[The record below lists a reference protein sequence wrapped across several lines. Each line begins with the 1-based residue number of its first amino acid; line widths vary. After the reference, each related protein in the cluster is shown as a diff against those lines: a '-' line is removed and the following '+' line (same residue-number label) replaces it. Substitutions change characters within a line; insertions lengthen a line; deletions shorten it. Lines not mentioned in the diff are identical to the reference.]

1 MEPEMSPLLPGESF
15 CFACSP
21 DVPCFNECCRDL
33 NQFLTPYDIL
43 RLKNGLGLSSGEFLQ
58 RYTVSYLGPETGLP
72 VVSLKQ
78 DQSDNLKCPLVR
90 PAGCSVYADRPSS
103 CRMYPVARA
112 LSRSRATGVTTEHF
126 ALIKE
131 PHCRGFTGAENGAKN
146 KTAERWLAEQGLQE
160 YNEMNDRL
168 MTLISLKNRLLP
180 GPLEPRLVE
189 QFHLALYDLDSFR
202 QAIFEQNLLA
212 GLNVDADMLAKVRS
226 DDTELLKLG
235 IKWIRF
241 KLFGNAE

>member
-43 RLKNGLGLSSGEFLQ
+43 RLKNRLGLSSGEFLQ
-58 RYTVSYLGPETGLP
+58 RYTVGYIGPETGLP
-72 VVSLKQ
+72 VVSLRQ
-78 DQSDNLKCPLVR
+78 DQTDNLKCPFVR
-90 PAGCSVYADRPSS
+90 RTGCAVYTDRPSS

-112 LSRSRATGVTTEHF
+112 LSRSRETGVTTEHF

-131 PHCRGFTGAENGAKN
+131 PHCRGFVDAEK
-146 KTAERWLAEQGLQE
+146 KTAEKWLEEQGLKE

-202 QAIFEQNLLA
+202 QAIFEQNLLG
-212 GLNVDADMLAKVRS
+212 GLNVDEKILEKVRS
-226 DDTELLKLG
+226 SDVELLKLG

-241 KLFGNAE
+241 KLFGTAE

>member
-1 MEPEMSPLLPGESF
+1 MDPDMSPLLPGESF

-43 RLKNGLGLSSGEFLQ
+43 RLKNSLGLSSGEFLQ
-58 RYTVSYLGPETGLP
+58 RYPVSYIGPETGLP

-78 DQSDNLKCPLVR
+78 DQTDNLKCPFVR
-90 PAGCSVYADRPSS
+90 ATGCAVYANRPSS

-112 LSRSRATGVTTEHF
+112 LSRSRETGVTTEHF
-126 ALIKE
+126 ALIRE
-131 PHCRGFTGAENGAKN
+131 PHCRGFVDAEK
-146 KTAERWLAEQGLQE
+146 KTAEKWLEEQGLKE

-180 GPLEPRLVE
+180 GPLEPRLLE
-189 QFHLALYDLDSFR
+189 QFRLALYDLDSFR
-202 QAIFEQNLLA
+202 QAIFEQNLLG
-212 GLNVDADMLAKVRS
+212 GLNVDAKILEKVRS
-226 DDTELLKLG
+226 DDVELLKLG
-235 IKWIRF
+235 IKWVRL
-241 KLFGNAE
+241 KLFGTAD

>member
-1 MEPEMSPLLPGESF
+1 MDPEMSPLLPGESF

-21 DVPCFNECCRDL
+21 AVPCFNDCCRDL

-43 RLKNGLGLSSGEFLQ
+43 RLKNSLGLSSGEFLQ
-58 RYTVSYLGPETGLP
+58 QYTVSYIGPETGLP

-78 DQSDNLKCPLVR
+78 DQTDNLKCPFVR
-90 PAGCSVYADRPSS
+90 PAGCAVYADRPSS

-112 LSRSRATGVTTEHF
+112 LSRSRETGVTTKHF

-131 PHCRGFTGAENGAKN
+131 PHCRGFVDAEK
-146 KTAERWLAEQGLQE
+146 KTAEKWLAEQGLKE

-180 GPLEPRLVE
+180 GPLEPRLVG

-202 QAIFEQNLLA
+202 QAIFEQNLLG
-212 GLNVDADMLAKVRS
+212 GLNVDEKILEKVRS
-226 DDTELLKLG
+226 DDVELLKLG
-235 IKWIRF
+235 LKWARL
-241 KLFGNAE
+241 KLFGTAE

>member
-43 RLKNGLGLSSGEFLQ
+43 RLKNSLGLSSGDFLQ
-58 RYTVSYLGPETGLP
+58 RYTVSHPGPETGLP

-78 DQSDNLKCPLVR
+78 DPADSLKCPFVR
-90 PAGCSVYADRPSS
+90 PEGCAVYADRPSS

-112 LSRSRATGVTTEHF
+112 LSRSRETGATTEHF

-131 PHCRGFTGAENGAKN
+131 PHCKGFGNTREKSVD
-146 KTAERWLAEQGLQE
+146 RWIEEQGLKE

-180 GPLEPRLVE
+180 GPLEPRLAE
-189 QFHLALYDLDSFR
+189 QFHLALYDLDNFR
-202 QAIFEQNLLA
+202 QAVFEQNLLG
-212 GLNVDADMLAKVRS
+212 GLKVDKTILEQSQADDV
-226 DDTELLKLG
+226 ELLKLG
-235 IKWIRF
+235 IQWIRF

>member
-1 MEPEMSPLLPGESF
+1 MEPEMTPLLPGESF

-43 RLKNGLGLSSGEFLQ
+43 RLKNSLGLSSGEFLQ
-58 RYTVSYLGPETGLP
+58 QYTVSYIGPETGLP

-78 DQSDNLKCPLVR
+78 DQTDNLKCPFVR
-90 PAGCSVYADRPSS
+90 PTGCSVYANRPSS

-112 LSRSRATGVTTEHF
+112 LSRSRETGVTTEHF

-131 PHCRGFTGAENGAKN
+131 PHCRGFVDAEK
-146 KTAERWLAEQGLQE
+146 KTTERWLEEQGLKE

-202 QAIFEQNLLA
+202 LAIIEQNLLG
-212 GLNVDADMLAKVRS
+212 GLNVNEKILEKIRS
-226 DDTELLKLG
+226 DDVELLKLG

-241 KLFGNAE
+241 KLFGTAE

>member
-43 RLKNGLGLSSGEFLQ
+43 RLKNSLGLSSGDFLQ
-58 RYTVSYLGPETGLP
+58 RYTVSYIGPETGLP

-78 DQSDNLKCPLVR
+78 DQTDNLKCPFVR
-90 PAGCSVYADRPSS
+90 TTGCSVYADRPSS

-112 LSRSRATGVTTEHF
+112 LSRSRETGVTTEHF
-126 ALIKE
+126 ALIRE
-131 PHCRGFTGAENGAKN
+131 PHCRGFVDAEK
-146 KTAERWLAEQGLQE
+146 KTAEKWLEEQGLKE

-180 GPLEPRLVE
+180 GPLEPRRVE
-189 QFHLALYDLDSFR
+189 QFRLALYDLDSFR
-202 QAIFEQNLLA
+202 QSIFEQNLLG
-212 GLNVDADMLAKVRS
+212 GLNVDEKILEKVRS
-226 DDTELLKLG
+226 DDVELLKLG
-235 IKWIRF
+235 IKWIRL
-241 KLFGNAE
+241 KLFGTAD

>member
-43 RLKNGLGLSSGEFLQ
+43 RLKNSLGLSSGDFLQ
-58 RYTVSYLGPETGLP
+58 RYTVSYIGPETGLP

-78 DQSDNLKCPLVR
+78 DQTDNLKCPFVR
-90 PAGCSVYADRPSS
+90 TTGCAVYADRPSS

-112 LSRSRATGVTTEHF
+112 LSRSRETGVTTEHF
-126 ALIKE
+126 ALIRE
-131 PHCRGFTGAENGAKN
+131 PHCRGFVDAEK
-146 KTAERWLAEQGLQE
+146 KTAEKWLEEQGLKE

-180 GPLEPRLVE
+180 GPLEPRLLE
-189 QFHLALYDLDSFR
+189 QFRLALYDLDSFR
-202 QAIFEQNLLA
+202 QAIFEQNLLG
-212 GLNVDADMLAKVRS
+212 GLNVDEKILEKVRS
-226 DDTELLKLG
+226 DDVELLKLG
-235 IKWIRF
+235 IKWIRL
-241 KLFGNAE
+241 KLFGTAKYL

>member
-43 RLKNGLGLSSGEFLQ
+43 RLKNSLGLSSGEFLQ
-58 RYTVSYLGPETGLP
+58 RYTVSYTGPETGLP
-72 VVSLKQ
+72 VVSLRQ
-78 DQSDNLKCPLVR
+78 DQTDNLQCPFVR
-90 PAGCSVYADRPSS
+90 PTGCAVYADRPSS

-112 LSRSRATGVTTEHF
+112 LSRSRETGVTTEHF
-126 ALIKE
+126 ALIRE
-131 PHCRGFTGAENGAKN
+131 PHCRGFVDAEK
-146 KTAERWLAEQGLQE
+146 KTAEKWLEEQGLKE

-189 QFHLALYDLDSFR
+189 QFRLALYDLDSFR
-202 QAIFEQNLLA
+202 QAIFEQNLLG
-212 GLNVDADMLAKVRS
+212 GLNVDEKNLEKVRS
-226 DDTELLKLG
+226 DDVELLKLG

-241 KLFGNAE
+241 KLFGTAE